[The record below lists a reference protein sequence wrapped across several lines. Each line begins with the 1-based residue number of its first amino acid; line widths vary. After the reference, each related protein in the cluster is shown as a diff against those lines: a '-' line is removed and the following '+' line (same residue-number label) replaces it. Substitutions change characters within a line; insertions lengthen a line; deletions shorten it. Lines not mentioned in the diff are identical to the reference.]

1 MNSRLVFI
9 LSFAFIAFG
18 LFAVMQNVNARA
30 QAKAEEQ
37 MRAQSEEQ
45 RTIKYVLWR
54 TKTPIERGDV
64 VNKNDLERVI
74 LPEDEANAAGVHHD
88 IELAIEKDTRANHL
102 IEQGSFVFPENF
114 TSPGQPGYIDLL
126 ATEGKILYPLP
137 ISTINLINNYIRPG
151 DLVDIVSVSSPST
164 NLSDSNAK
172 ISQFDGIQA
181 KTIRRDVKVLALEQA
196 PLSEDE
202 LKERSSSRG
211 SISPR
216 VSATGSAKTTV
227 VIEIEPDFVSR
238 LTLAQRTTHLEIY
251 RSQNGSAIPTANM
264 NDVLNNYHGIRE
276 LRGAESNMTNVEIN

>member
-45 RTIKYVLWR
+45 REIKYVLWR
-54 TKTPIERGDV
+54 TKAPIERGAV
-64 VNKNDLERVI
+64 VTKNDLERVI
-74 LPEDEANAAGVHHD
+74 LPEEEANAVGVHHD
-88 IELAIEKDTRANHL
+88 IELSMVKDTRANHV
-102 IEQGSFVFPENF
+102 IEGGSYVFPESF
-114 TSPGQPGYIDLL
+114 THPGQPGYIDLL

-151 DLVDIVSVSSPST
+151 DLVDIVSVSSPSA

-181 KTIRRDVKVLALEQA
+181 KTLRRDVKVLALEQT
-196 PLSEDE
+196 PLSEEE
-202 LKERSSSRG
+202 LQERSASRG

-251 RSQNGSAIPTANM
+251 RSQTGSAIPTANM